1 MPNPRPAGAF
11 THTPPPAA
19 SDRDGRRRSPLAPA
33 RSIAGALATTG
44 ALLPAWA
51 ALRAVHPPASERVPR
66 RYFQG
71 LLRALRVAA
80 HVHGAPQSG
89 SVLFVANHISWMDI
103 PVLGAQV
110 HAAFVAKRE
119 VADMGLVGRFADIGQ
134 TIYVD
139 RSQRHRS
146 DEQAGAI
153 ARRLAAG
160 GNVILFPE
168 GTSGDGVRVLPFK
181 SSLFA
186 SAVRAGVPG
195 LRVQPVSLAYT
206 EVNGLPV
213 TRNRLIELAWIG
225 DMDFAPH
232 LFEMMRLGRIRAD
245 LFFHE
250 PVLATDF
257 PDRKAL
263 ARHCEQEVARGYAR
277 LTGRAD

>member
-1 MPNPRPAGAF
+1 MRQF
-11 THTPPPAA
+11 
-19 SDRDGRRRSPLAPA
+19 APA
-33 RSIAGALATTG
+33 RGIAGALATTG

-51 ALRAVHPPASERVPR
+51 ALRAVHPPTSERVPR
-66 RYFQG
+66 RYFRG
-71 LLRALRVAA
+71 LLRALRVSA
-80 HVHGAPQSG
+80 HIHGTPDSG
-89 SVLFVANHISWMDI
+89 GVLFVANHISWMDI

-146 DEQAGAI
+146 SEQAGAI
-153 ARRLAAG
+153 ARRLATG
-160 GNVILFPE
+160 SNVILFPE

-186 SAVRAGVPG
+186 SATHGGLAG

-206 EVNGLPV
+206 EINGLPV
-213 TRNRLIELAWIG
+213 TRNRLLELAWIG
-225 DMDFAPH
+225 DMDLAPH

-245 LFFHE
+245 IQFHA
-250 PVLATDF
+250 PVEAGDF

-263 ARHCEQEVARGYAR
+263 ARHCEREVAMGYAR